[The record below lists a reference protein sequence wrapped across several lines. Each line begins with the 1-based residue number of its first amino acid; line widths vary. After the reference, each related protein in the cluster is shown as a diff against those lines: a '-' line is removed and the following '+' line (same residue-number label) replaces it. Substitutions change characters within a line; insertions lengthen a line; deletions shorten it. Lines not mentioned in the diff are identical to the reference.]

1 MRCTEGTARLD
12 MGDPATMGTRR
23 AHDGESS
30 EPVGD
35 AGDRGGDQLRDLL
48 PMTLRRCEIT
58 PGTISMLTERPA
70 GERVAKSDGSFLLG
84 FAWPRVN
91 FWRRAARLQ

>member
-70 GERVAKSDGSFLLG
+70 GERVAKIGRVVSFGLVG
-84 FAWPRVN
+84 PG
-91 FWRRAARLQ
+91 